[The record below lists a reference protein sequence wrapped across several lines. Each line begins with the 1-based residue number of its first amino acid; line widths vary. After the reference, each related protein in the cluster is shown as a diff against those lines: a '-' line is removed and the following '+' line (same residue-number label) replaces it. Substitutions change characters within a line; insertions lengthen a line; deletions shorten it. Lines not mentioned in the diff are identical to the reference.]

1 MTSQLS
7 PNFLNM
13 SLYLAH
19 TCVLPFKIVRKL
31 LQTWKYEDMK
41 VLSTTTM
48 MSLFFCLMTFTASA
62 MSTILKV
69 GLVGVSNQTSCQ
81 LKKHKQ
87 SLLNRKMCYQLS
99 KNPQTTLD
107 IYQMHRNYIMT
118 YRYYCFVLL
127 KYSCKLWLKLS
138 NASKTTSSCFI
149 KIPSYLVSWL
159 FLHYRWQCSQQRRFP
174 PPFWS
179 PLVWKIC

>member
-1 MTSQLS
+1 MTYHSYILLRNAWPCQLQS
-7 PNFLNM
+7 PEDAAKENILFIIELTDFETKPFFISCLEAYTTLNQQFDISTLPQFLKHVF
-13 SLYLAH
+13 LYLAH
-19 TCVLPFKIVRKL
+19 TGTCVLPFKIVRKL

-99 KNPQTTLD
+99 KKPTNNSRHLPD
-107 IYQMHRNYIMT
+107 
-118 YRYYCFVLL
+118 
-127 KYSCKLWLKLS
+127 
-138 NASKTTSSCFI
+138 A
-149 KIPSYLVSWL
+149 
-159 FLHYRWQCSQQRRFP
+159 
-174 PPFWS
+174 
-179 PLVWKIC
+179 

>member
-1 MTSQLS
+1 MSLTYHSYILLRNAWPCQLQS
-7 PNFLNM
+7 PEDAAKENILFKIELTDFETKPFFISCLEAYTTLNQQFDISTLPQFLKHVF
-13 SLYLAH
+13 LYLAH

-81 LKKHKQ
+81 
-87 SLLNRKMCYQLS
+87 
-99 KNPQTTLD
+99 
-107 IYQMHRNYIMT
+107 
-118 YRYYCFVLL
+118 F
-127 KYSCKLWLKLS
+127 
-138 NASKTTSSCFI
+138 KT
-149 KIPSYLVSWL
+149 
-159 FLHYRWQCSQQRRFP
+159 
-174 PPFWS
+174 
-179 PLVWKIC
+179 